1 MVLLE
6 KVASDRKE
14 CRMNNKRKFVEI
26 KRGVLLFTLFLCSM
40 VIFPDQLYSQDNSYP
55 TENRLFHIERSK
67 NRNLVCY
74 DINLVDGKLANK
86 DPLSIYWINRE
97 DNPGEKK
104 GLTAIQKKLAY
115 GYKLISQ
122 DETTCEVSL
131 SAYSGRNI
139 TIEKLD
145 NKYVCTIM
153 INNEPAILTFL
164 YVKAK
169 ESNSLSVEYVE
180 LHGTSIETKQPVSEQ
195 IRK

>member
-6 KVASDRKE
+6 KVGSERKE
-14 CRMNNKRKFVEI
+14 SKMNIIGI
-26 KRGVLLFTLFLCSM
+26 KKGVLLFTLFLCSLI
-40 VIFPDQLYSQDNSYP
+40 VFPNQLYSQENIYL

-74 DINLVDGKLANK
+74 DINLIDGKLANK
-86 DPLSIYWINRE
+86 DPLSIYWVNRE

-115 GYKLISQ
+115 GYKLVSQ
-122 DETTCEVSL
+122 DEHSCEVSL

-139 TIEKLD
+139 TIKRLD
-145 NKYVCTIM
+145 NNYVCTIQ
-153 INNEPAILTFL
+153 INNEPAILTSL

-180 LHGTSIETKQPVSEQ
+180 LRGTSIKTKLPVSER
-195 IRK
+195 IKK